1 MGTVRERLSTGAT
14 PCACAGIGEIA
25 ATAARKVKPAPTRVS
40 QPEAKAY
47 SDRVMP
53 APLPITRPRA
63 VAELA
68 LYNTVYLGILY
79 CKRLRRG
86 REPRPATGPRSAAGP
101 RLRIVRDV
109 RRAHSRSPRSLRKK

>member
-40 QPEAKAY
+40 QPEAKAH

-63 VAELA
+63 VADLA

-79 CKRLRRG
+79 FKRLRRG
-86 REPRPATGPRSAAGP
+86 REPRPAPAARSSPVPRW
-101 RLRIVRDV
+101 RV
-109 RRAHSRSPRSLRKK
+109 